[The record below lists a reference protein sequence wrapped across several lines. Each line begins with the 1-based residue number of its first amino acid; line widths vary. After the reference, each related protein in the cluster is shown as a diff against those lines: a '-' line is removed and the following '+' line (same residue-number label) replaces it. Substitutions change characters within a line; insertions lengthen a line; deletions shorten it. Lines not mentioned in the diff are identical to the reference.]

1 MSKFR
6 VILATTIALA
16 TTLFSSGF
24 VAQAAV
30 APSVTIANSGL
41 TLTGSTI
48 ANFDPTATLRLNLD
62 VSVGEITVTLGT
74 SGAIVASGS
83 ALKGSLVSIVGTQ
96 AQLNAVLATTVM
108 SQNCSTTRSITAS
121 VTPGTDFTV
130 INPANGHLYSLVT
143 SSSSSYADARAA
155 AKLKTI
161 PGTTGFGYLAN
172 ITSAAENTFVNT
184 YFTGTPF
191 IGGSD
196 AVTEGDWYWM
206 DGPEAGTKFY
216 SAGAAVNNAFVTW
229 GANEPNNSS
238 SAEHYAQLWF
248 GDTWNDIAGST
259 TSLVEFGGMPGDDF
273 SAFVGSSAASTA
285 TLTVPALL
293 SGAGTAASPYLVTN
307 QTDFAGVAVC
317 SGAGVYFQQTQDI
330 VMTDTFLGQGAMK
343 GHYDGNGKKLDVS
356 GSTQLENPIFA
367 NISGTSLAA
376 DTSVKNLDVV
386 GSLTRQS
393 MGCGNAVFAS
403 SINFATIDNVNL
415 TNAKITSDCE
425 GGLLARSISSSIVK
439 NSSVTGEIDVMMFLM
454 GAGGLAAYANS
465 TQFIKNECNVTIG
478 LPEIMMG
485 IDMVESMGGCVGRSS
500 NSSFTDV
507 HSTGSINL
515 TNQEMGPIMMM
526 RSIGGLIGES
536 YMDIVTESSST
547 VSITSSRGDGVGGLI
562 GTSNLSTINRSFA
575 TGAILDTDGYG
586 SGGLVGYAVASTI
599 TNSYAT
605 GDVTTKQNGGSL
617 IGDMQSGNS
626 VSKSYATGLVTVS
639 LEGSSRGLVGNSGSS
654 SVTDSYWKILANGV
668 PSTVES
674 FGQEVPKH
682 SGELKKLS
690 TFANW
695 NISTTPSSAHDWAI
709 CPGANGG
716 YPYLAWQEPVNA
728 CARSFTSGASAAM
741 NGLAY
746 VGGSMSVTP
755 VGWDPLATLSYQWFD
770 GATPIAGANAAYFEP
785 TSALKGKLL
794 SVKVTGAKDGY
805 VSSEVTSAATKVA
818 GAPLTATV
826 VIGGFAAKSGKIS
839 AATKAAVTKT
849 LKGAGTVLSVKC
861 DAFAT
866 GKKLTAAQKALA
878 TNRANAVCAL
888 VKATHKSATT
898 RSVTSIFKKTD
909 KIAEGV
915 RVTFTSFK

>member
-6 VILATTIALA
+6 VILATTIVLA

-24 VAQAAV
+24 VAQAVV

-48 ANFDPTATLRLNLD
+48 ANFDPTATLRLNL
-62 VSVGEITVTLGT
+62 SVTEGEITVSLGD
-74 SGAIVASGS
+74 SGAVVASGAS
-83 ALKGSLVSIVGTQ
+83 LKGSTVSIVGTQ
-96 AQLNAVLATTVM
+96 EQLNAALATTVM
-108 SQNCSTTRSITAS
+108 SQNCSATRSITAS

-143 SSSSSYADARAA
+143 SISSSFADARAA

-196 AVTEGDWYWM
+196 SVTEGDWYWM

-229 GANEPNNSS
+229 GTNEPNNSS
-238 SAEHYAQLWF
+238 AAEHYAQLWF

-259 TSLVEFGGMPGDDF
+259 TSLVEFGGMSGDDF

-285 TLTVPALL
+285 TLTVPVLL
-293 SGAGTAASPYLVTN
+293 SGAGTSTNPYLVAS
-307 QTDFAGVAVC
+307 QSDFAGVAVC

-330 VMTDTFLGQGAMK
+330 VMSDTFVGQGTMK

-356 GSTQLENPIFA
+356 AATLLESSIFSD
-367 NISGTSLAA
+367 ISGTALAT
-376 DTSVKNLDVV
+376 DTSVKNLDVI
-386 GSLTRQS
+386 GSQTQDF
-393 MGCGNAVFAS
+393 MGCGNAVFAR
-403 SINFATIDNVNL
+403 SINFATIDDVNL
-415 TNAKITSDCE
+415 TNAKITADCE
-425 GGLLARSISSSIVK
+425 GGLLARSISNSVVK

-454 GAGGLAAYANS
+454 GAGGLAASANS
-465 TQFIKNECNVTIG
+465 TQFLNNNCNVTFG
-478 LPEIMMG
+478 LSEEMSFV
-485 IDMVESMGGCVGRSS
+485 DMVDSLGACVGRSS
-500 NSSFTDV
+500 SSSYTDV

-515 TNQEMGPIMMM
+515 VEGTMGPIMMM
-526 RSIGGLIGES
+526 RGLGGLIGES
-536 YMDIVTESSST
+536 YQDSISDSSSS
-547 VSITSSRGDGVGGLI
+547 VSITSSRGYGLGGLL
-562 GTSNLSTINRSFA
+562 GNSNQSTINRSFA
-575 TGAILDTDGYG
+575 TGNISDTDGYG
-586 SGGLVGYAVASTI
+586 AGGLIGYAAASTVSN
-599 TNSYAT
+599 TYAT
-605 GDVTTKQNGGSL
+605 GAVTTNQYGGSL
-617 IGDMQSGNS
+617 VGDMQAGTT
-626 VSKSYATGLVTVS
+626 VSKSYATGLVTVGQG
-639 LEGSSRGLVGNSGSS
+639 GSSRGLVGNSDSAS
-654 SVTDSYWKILANGV
+654 LTDSYWKILANGV
-668 PSTVES
+668 PSTIES

-682 SGELKKLS
+682 SGELKKAA

-695 NISTTPSSAHDWAI
+695 NISATPSSSHDWAI

-716 YPYLAWQEPVNA
+716 YPYLAWQEPAGA
-728 CARSFTSGASAAM
+728 CARSFTSGATAVM

-746 VGGSMSVTP
+746 VGGSMSVTT
-755 VGWDPLATLSYQWFD
+755 VNWDPLATLSYQWFD
-770 GATPIAGANAAYFEP
+770 GVTPIAGANAAYFKP
-785 TSALKGKLL
+785 TSAQKGKLL
-794 SVKVTGAKDGY
+794 SVKVTGSKDGY
-805 VSSEVTSAATKVA
+805 VSSEVASAATKVA

-839 AATKAAVTKT
+839 AATKAAVAKT

-866 GKKLTAAQKALA
+866 GKKLTAVQKALA
-878 TNRANAVCAL
+878 TTRANAVCAL